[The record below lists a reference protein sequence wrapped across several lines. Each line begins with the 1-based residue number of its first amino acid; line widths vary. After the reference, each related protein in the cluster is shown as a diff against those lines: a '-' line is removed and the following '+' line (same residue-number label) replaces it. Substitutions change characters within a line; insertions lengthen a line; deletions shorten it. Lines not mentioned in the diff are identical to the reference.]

1 MWMRDTFVISGL
13 RKKRARIAGEIEAYE
28 RRIAPL
34 RETLAQLDAALLIF
48 QPGADPELIRS
59 IMPMR
64 RCLQFRHGEQRRL
77 CLAALRKGPA
87 TARQVCEHAMRA
99 KGMDVDDAPLR
110 RAITEQVRVAL
121 ARLAVRGVARKVIDA
136 PEVWWEVVQDQADWA
151 QRALFDAC

>member
-1 MWMRDTFVISGL
+1 MRNTFVISGL
-13 RKKRARIAGEIEAYE
+13 RKKRARIAGEIESHE

-48 QPGADPELIRS
+48 QPGADPDLIRS

-87 TARQVCEHAMRA
+87 TARQVCEHAMKA
-99 KGMDVDDAPLR
+99 KGMDLDDAPLR
-110 RAITEQVRVAL
+110 RATTEQVRVAL
-121 ARLAVRGVARKVIDA
+121 ARMAARGVVRKIVLA
-136 PEVWWEVVQDQADWA
+136 PEVWWEVAQDQPDWA
-151 QRALFDAC
+151 QEVLFDTY